1 MAKQA
6 SKNIFVMGDVHGHY
20 EQFVMMLSAAELI
33 DENLRWTG
41 GGNILIQMG
50 DIIDKGPD
58 SVKTDE
64 LADSLQIQAAAAGG
78 EFVRLIGNHELEL
91 IMGNFFMSELD
102 RAIAQ
107 KYREKLTAGVI
118 AGRLKAAF
126 HARGLLFTHAGA
138 CNKLLNIFKMQLG
151 VLTETKVASLINSI
165 FINCVK
171 HRFYKHPVF
180 NISVSRG
187 GTDKYGGI
195 FWEDLQDLYA
205 SFPRSPVK
213 QVVGHSMVD
222 EIVINADKNIIA
234 VDVGLHRTMQYL
246 KITDA
251 NLEIFTIS

>member
-1 MAKQA
+1 MTKPAA
-6 SKNIFVMGDVHGHY
+6 RNIFVVGDVHGHY
-20 EQFVMMLSAAELI
+20 EQFVMILRAAELV
-33 DENLRWTG
+33 DQNLNWSG
-41 GGNILIQMG
+41 GGSVLIQMG

-64 LADSLQIQAAAAGG
+64 LADSLQIQAADAGG

-91 IMGNFFMSELD
+91 ILGNFFMSELE
-102 RAIAQ
+102 RQVAA
-107 KYREKLTAGVI
+107 KYKEKLTRGVLAGS
-118 AGRLKAAF
+118 LKAAC
-126 HARGLLFTHAGA
+126 HARGLLFTHAGV

-151 VLTETKVASLINSI
+151 VLTEAKVASLINSI
-165 FINCVK
+165 FVNCVK
-171 HRFYKHPVF
+171 HSFYKHPVF
-180 NISVSRG
+180 NISISRG

-246 KITDA
+246 KITDT

>member
-1 MAKQA
+1 MAKPQ

-20 EQFVMMLSAAELI
+20 DQFIMMLGAAELV
-33 DENLRWTG
+33 DENLKWAG
-41 GGNILIQMG
+41 GTNTLVQIG
-50 DIIDKGPD
+50 DVIDKGPD
-58 SVKTDE
+58 SVKTDL
-64 LADSLQIQAAAAGG
+64 LADALQVQAAAAGG

-91 IMGNFFMSELD
+91 IMGNFFMSEFD
-102 RAIAQ
+102 REIARSY
-107 KYREKLTAGVI
+107 KGKLTSGVL
-118 AGRLKAAF
+118 AGRLKAAY

-138 CNKLLNIFKMQLG
+138 CQKLLNIFKMQLG
-151 VLTETKVASLINSI
+151 VLTETKVAALINNI
-165 FINCVK
+165 FVNSVK
-171 HRFYKHPVF
+171 HGFYKHPIF

-234 VDVGLHRTMQYL
+234 VDVGLHRSMQYL
-246 KITDA
+246 KITDD

>member
-1 MAKQA
+1 MVKPPA
-6 SKNIFVMGDVHGHY
+6 KNIFVMGDVHGHY
-20 EQFVMMLSAAELI
+20 VQFIMMLGAAGLV
-33 DENLRWTG
+33 DENLAWIG
-41 GGNILIQMG
+41 GDSVLIQMG
-50 DIIDKGPD
+50 DVIDKGPD

-64 LADSLQIQAAAAGG
+64 LADALQIQAAAAGG

-102 RAIAQ
+102 RQMAQ
-107 KYREKLTAGVI
+107 KYKDKLTAGVM
-118 AGRLKAAF
+118 AGRLKAAY
-126 HARGLLFTHAGA
+126 HARGLLFTHAGV

-151 VLTETKVASLINSI
+151 ALTETKVASLINNI
-165 FINCVK
+165 FLNCVK
-171 HRFYKHPVF
+171 HSFYKHPIF